1 MRVTAPEPVWDV
13 VCPSRPGRLPGIRMA
28 GFRDHGVNPVDQ
40 LALPHPDITLLL
52 EFGPGAVTVD
62 DAASRCG
69 GSLVGGLGS
78 GTRRVRG
85 AQIECVQV
93 RLSPLIAGPL
103 LGVSLAEL
111 SGALVP
117 LDALWGRESALIR
130 ERLAETRSWEQRFA
144 LIEALLARRYAAAP
158 AADPEVVWAWRRIRS
173 GHGLVRVDALADELG
188 WTRKRLWSR
197 FQTQL
202 GLPPKRAATL
212 VRFDHA
218 VHRLAAG
225 TDPARVAA
233 ETGYADQSHL
243 HRDIVAFSGITPT
256 AVAVTS
262 WLAVDD
268 IAWPTAALPHQDPDL
283 QPAAQVQRS

>member
-1 MRVTAPEPVWDV
+1 MRTAGPEPVWDV
-13 VCPSRPGRLPGIRMA
+13 VCPSRPSRIPGVRMA

-52 EFGPGAVTVD
+52 EFGPGSVTVG
-62 DAASRCG
+62 DAACQCR
-69 GSLVGGLGS
+69 GSLVGGLGT
-78 GTRRVRG
+78 GTRHVRG
-85 AQIECVQV
+85 EQVECVQV

-111 SGALVP
+111 SDALVP
-117 LDALWGRESALIR
+117 LDALWGHESALIR
-130 ERLAETRSWEQRFA
+130 ECLAETPSWDARFA
-144 LIEALLARRYAAAP
+144 LVEALLTRRAAAAP
-158 AADPEVVWAWRRIRS
+158 SADPEVVWAWRRIRS
-173 GHGLVRVDALADELG
+173 GHGLVRIDALADELG

-262 WLAVDD
+262 WLTVDD
-268 IAWPTAALPHQDPDL
+268 VAWPTTTPH
-283 QPAAQVQRS
+283 